1 MDSTEDS
8 RVTEISTWTEQQKG
22 KAGDMTVRPFKEW
35 LHLSYEEDLG
45 QRGVK
50 QGREV
55 TQQQREEESWYVR
68 AL

>member
-8 RVTEISTWTEQQKG
+8 SVTDISTWTERQKR
-22 KAGDMTVRPFKEW
+22 KTGDVTVRPFKEW
-35 LHLSYEEDLG
+35 LHLSYEEGLG

-50 QGREV
+50 RGREV
-55 TQQQREEESWYVR
+55 TQQQREEESWYAR